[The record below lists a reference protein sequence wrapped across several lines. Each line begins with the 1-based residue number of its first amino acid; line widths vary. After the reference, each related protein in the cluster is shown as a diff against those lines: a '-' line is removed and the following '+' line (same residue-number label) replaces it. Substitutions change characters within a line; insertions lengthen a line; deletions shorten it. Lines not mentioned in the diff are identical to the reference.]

1 MNASVRYF
9 NGSLL
14 TDGCS
19 AVWPEINVPFLSLK
33 GVPESAV
40 PKDPHQAI
48 FRSLLKGF
56 DAITGCELKDVY
68 KFARYLSA
76 IAEDMPAELINI
88 VRAFRKWV
96 EFDYVGAR
104 ALFQAHIHAYPTDVQ
119 AIFFVHMLDFC
130 TGRTAELRPLFVL
143 CDDYMEESHPLYSFY
158 LSIKSFVLCESGLL
172 DESLALGL
180 ESVRHC
186 SANIYGIHA
195 VAHALHEKA
204 MWLEL
209 RDFLEDTKEDWI
221 RNPGM
226 RMHVYWHLAITYK
239 QLGNYAAAKMAFLE
253 FYALK
258 NDRFSKQDLDAV
270 GFLWRFKLE
279 DINSH
284 EFDEVWKELA
294 ILWSGS
300 IATSTSHFH
309 NMHAAFAFAG
319 ANQPL
324 LIEKTIAECDGF
336 GIEIEAHH
344 VGLDVIRAISQF
356 AAGQYEECYYILA
369 GCRHQW
375 TSLGGSRAQRELLSL
390 TLDFC
395 KAHIQSQ
402 AQLERL
408 MLT

>member
-1 MNASVRYF
+1 MSANVRCF
-9 NGSLL
+9 NGCLL

-19 AVWPEINVPFLSLK
+19 SIWPEINVPFLSLK
-33 GVPESAV
+33 GVPEAV
-40 PKDPHQAI
+40 IAQEPTQAI

-56 DAITGCELKDVY
+56 DAITGCELKDIY
-68 KFARYLSA
+68 KFARYLNA
-76 IAEDMPAELINI
+76 ISEDMPAELINI

-104 ALFQAHIHAYPTDVQ
+104 SLFQAHLHAYPTDVQ
-119 AIFFVHMLDFC
+119 ALFFIHMLDFC
-130 TGRTAELRPLFVL
+130 TGRTAELKPLFAL
-143 CDDYMEESHPLYSFY
+143 CDEYMEESHPLYSFY
-158 LSIKSFVLCESGLL
+158 LSIKSFVLCECGLF
-172 DESLALGL
+172 DESLATGL
-180 ESVRHC
+180 ESVRYC

-195 VAHALHEKA
+195 VAHALHEKG
-204 MWLEL
+204 MWVEL
-209 RDFLEDTKEDWI
+209 RDFLEDSKEEWI

-239 QLGNYAAAKMAFLE
+239 QLGNHAAAKMAFLE

-279 DINSH
+279 DVNSH

-324 LIEKTIAECDGF
+324 LIEKMMAESDGF
-336 GIEIEAHH
+336 GIEPDAHLA
-344 VGLDVIRAISQF
+344 GLDIIRAIALF
-356 AAGQYEECYYILA
+356 ARGHYEECYYLLTA
-369 GCRHQW
+369 SRHQW
-375 TSLGGSRAQRELLSL
+375 TSLGGSRAQRELLDL
-390 TLDFC
+390 TLNFC
-395 KAHIQSQ
+395 KAHVQSQ
-402 AQLERL
+402 AELERL
-408 MLT
+408 MLM